1 MANHKVTIRYGE
13 LDLEVHVYVEPPEPE
28 IGIRSPQV
36 DIEEIHMARSYYNR
50 EGVELDTGFEDFIY
64 DRYERDQQ
72 FAMTLHELVLKALE
86 DGARQAREDVDHY
99 PRVARLSGY
108 PVVCTRPCIDRVDP
122 WAAHQDSAG
131 PLARKAG

>member
-99 PRVARLSGY
+99 PKFDMVKYARQ
-108 PVVCTRPCIDRVDP
+108 VCTRPCIDRRAV
-122 WAAHQDSAG
+122 
-131 PLARKAG
+131 